1 MLILTAII
9 FAIVAL
15 FACKEND
22 KTEIPESLE
31 RSTWCSIIDTE
42 SLEQIKIEFTSASD
56 ATYSIITRGYG
67 ADAVKLQVEYN
78 YTYNQP
84 NITLTPKHNDAPT
97 LTGYIQ
103 NLGEDYNT
111 LNLESTDGAVLLNLT
126 KQADKDQTIWQ

>member
-22 KTEIPESLE
+22 KTEIPKSLE
-31 RSTWCSIIDTE
+31 KSTWCSIIDTE

-56 ATYSIITRGYG
+56 ATYSVITRGYG
-67 ADAVKLQVEYN
+67 TDAVKLQVEYS

-84 NITLTPKHNDAPT
+84 NITLTPKHNDAPA

-126 KQADKDQTIWQ
+126 KQVDKDQTIWQ